1 MIKSH
6 IPEKYIKINK
16 LLNNILESTIF
27 IKYQLENAPLYN
39 VNHTESINTSGDIQK
54 PLDIFSND
62 LIIENI
68 SKNKSAKYLYSEE
81 LENEII
87 IENGDDYTVCFD
99 PLDGSSNID
108 CNVSIGTIFS
118 IYNGNS
124 YTFENIILSGYV
136 IYGFTTELILTFKDG
151 LVKRFLFDNE
161 SNNWIYIGNIVIPKN
176 VKKIY
181 CINHGN
187 ENMWHSKMYN
197 YINFYKNN
205 GYTQRYVGSMV
216 ADIHRTLLYG
226 GIFSYPSD
234 KKNNCGK
241 LRLLYECIPMSM
253 IIENAGG
260 LSICD
265 SDLRRICE
273 IVPEEIH
280 QKSGIVMGSKEDI
293 KRYMNL

>member
-27 IKYQLENAPLYN
+27 IKSQLENTPLYN
-39 VNHTESINTSGDIQK
+39 ENYQESINTSGDIQK
-54 PLDIFSND
+54 PLDLFSND

-124 YTFENIILSGYV
+124 YTFENIILAGYV
-136 IYGFTTELILTFKDG
+136 IYGFTTELILTFKDDV
-151 LVKRFLFDNE
+151 VKRFLFDNK

-187 ENMWHSKMYN
+187 ENVWYPKMYN
-197 YINFYKNN
+197 YINFYKKN

-216 ADIHRTLLYG
+216 ADIHRSLLYG

-234 KKNNCGK
+234 KKNSCGK

-265 SDLRRICE
+265 TDLRRICE

-280 QKSGIVMGSKEDI
+280 QKSGIIMGSKEDI
-293 KRYMNL
+293 ERYINL